1 MHGYNS
7 DIVEYGNFSE
17 KIKRG
22 DALIPHVH
30 TANFLHLVNMYYI
43 SMVIINVQ
51 VHEKSKRAVDLLTGR
66 PCRKVQD
73 VKQALHWLEFLLCF
87 IGFSEIS
94 SKFPHTL
101 ILLND
106 NDWSEDERQARALV
120 TAMGVLLAQAKKTFP
135 VSITILEDTFTWY
148 RWGKVW

>member
-1 MHGYNS
+1 
-7 DIVEYGNFSE
+7 
-17 KIKRG
+17 
-22 DALIPHVH
+22 
-30 TANFLHLVNMYYI
+30 MYYI
-43 SMVIINVQ
+43 SMVIINVY
-51 VHEKSKRAVDLLTGR
+51 VHEKNKRAVDLTGR

-73 VKQALHWLEFLLCF
+73 VKQALHLLKVLLCF
-87 IGFSEIS
+87 VGFSEIS

-135 VSITILEDTFTWY
+135 VSTTLPEDTLTCH
-148 RWGKVW
+148 RWGKFW